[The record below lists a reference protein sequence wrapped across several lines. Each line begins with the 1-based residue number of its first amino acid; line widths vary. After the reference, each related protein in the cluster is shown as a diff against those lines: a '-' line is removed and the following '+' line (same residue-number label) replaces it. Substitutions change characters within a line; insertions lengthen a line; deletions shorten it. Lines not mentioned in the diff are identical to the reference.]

1 MTVDTSTREKEI
13 NRVTLVGF
21 VVNLILS
28 AAKLAAG
35 ILGRSGAMVADA
47 IHSFSDMA
55 TDIVVIVFARI
66 SSKPKDDGHDYGHG
80 KYETLATI
88 IISLALAAVGI
99 GILSSSIG
107 SIRTILEGG
116 TLPRPGA
123 VALVAAV
130 VSIVAKEILYRY
142 TVRVG
147 RRIDSPSVIAN
158 AWHHRSDALSSLGT
172 LAGIGC
178 AYFLGEKWRI
188 ADPIAAL
195 LVAVFIFKIAL
206 DLIRTGLGE
215 LLEKSL
221 PADVEQE
228 ILSIVTANPEI
239 RSPHNLRTRRIGASI
254 AIEVHV
260 RVDGAM
266 SVAHSHALTVDIEHR
281 LRARF
286 GAGTRQQ
293 RRTPAP
299 PRDAPPPREGSP
311 ARQHLRDGSSARR
324 DLRSTGP
331 PLDGPTR
338 PRTTAFPHD
347 STPFAGTSRRPHEN
361 PHDGPTKTRTTA
373 PRTWHGVWVF
383 TAREESFLRRRQSD
397 EKRKKFGFSEKN
409 TYLATQNV
417 CRTPVS
423 ERAKAHKDKTI
434 NTKKD
439 CLSEE
444 NSTLSN

>member
-13 NRVTLVGF
+13 YRVTFVGF

-130 VSIVAKEILYRY
+130 VSIIAKEVLYRY

-147 RRIDSPSVIAN
+147 RRIDSPSVVAN

-239 RSPHNLRTRRIGASI
+239 REPHNLRTRRIGASI

-266 SVAHSHALTVDIEHR
+266 SVAHSHALTVDIEQR
-281 LRARF
+281 LRERF
-286 GAGTRQQ
+286 GSGTMI
-293 RRTPAP
+293 AIHV
-299 PRDAPPPREGSP
+299 E
-311 ARQHLRDGSSARR
+311 
-324 DLRSTGP
+324 
-331 PLDGPTR
+331 
-338 PRTTAFPHD
+338 
-347 STPFAGTSRRPHEN
+347 
-361 PHDGPTKTRTTA
+361 
-373 PRTWHGVWVF
+373 
-383 TAREESFLRRRQSD
+383 
-397 EKRKKFGFSEKN
+397 
-409 TYLATQNV
+409 
-417 CRTPVS
+417 PV
-423 ERAKAHKDKTI
+423 K
-434 NTKKD
+434 
-439 CLSEE
+439 
-444 NSTLSN
+444 

>member
-13 NRVTLVGF
+13 YRVTLVGF

-286 GAGTRQQ
+286 GAGTMI
-293 RRTPAP
+293 TIHV
-299 PRDAPPPREGSP
+299 E
-311 ARQHLRDGSSARR
+311 
-324 DLRSTGP
+324 
-331 PLDGPTR
+331 
-338 PRTTAFPHD
+338 
-347 STPFAGTSRRPHEN
+347 PF
-361 PHDGPTKTRTTA
+361 K
-373 PRTWHGVWVF
+373 
-383 TAREESFLRRRQSD
+383 
-397 EKRKKFGFSEKN
+397 
-409 TYLATQNV
+409 
-417 CRTPVS
+417 
-423 ERAKAHKDKTI
+423 
-434 NTKKD
+434 
-439 CLSEE
+439 
-444 NSTLSN
+444 

>member
-13 NRVTLVGF
+13 YRVTLVGF

-195 LVAVFIFKIAL
+195 PVAVFIFKIAL

-228 ILSIVTANPEI
+228 ILSIVTANPEV
-239 RSPHNLRTRRIGASI
+239 REPHNLRTRRIGASI

-286 GAGTRQQ
+286 GAGTMI
-293 RRTPAP
+293 AIHV
-299 PRDAPPPREGSP
+299 E
-311 ARQHLRDGSSARR
+311 
-324 DLRSTGP
+324 
-331 PLDGPTR
+331 
-338 PRTTAFPHD
+338 
-347 STPFAGTSRRPHEN
+347 PF
-361 PHDGPTKTRTTA
+361 K
-373 PRTWHGVWVF
+373 
-383 TAREESFLRRRQSD
+383 
-397 EKRKKFGFSEKN
+397 
-409 TYLATQNV
+409 
-417 CRTPVS
+417 
-423 ERAKAHKDKTI
+423 
-434 NTKKD
+434 
-439 CLSEE
+439 
-444 NSTLSN
+444 

>member
-13 NRVTLVGF
+13 YRVTLVGF

-228 ILSIVTANPEI
+228 ILSIVTANPEV
-239 RSPHNLRTRRIGASI
+239 REPHNLRTRRIGASI

-266 SVAHSHALTVDIEHR
+266 SVALSHALTVDIEHR

-286 GAGTRQQ
+286 GAGTMI
-293 RRTPAP
+293 AIHV
-299 PRDAPPPREGSP
+299 E
-311 ARQHLRDGSSARR
+311 
-324 DLRSTGP
+324 
-331 PLDGPTR
+331 
-338 PRTTAFPHD
+338 
-347 STPFAGTSRRPHEN
+347 PF
-361 PHDGPTKTRTTA
+361 K
-373 PRTWHGVWVF
+373 
-383 TAREESFLRRRQSD
+383 
-397 EKRKKFGFSEKN
+397 
-409 TYLATQNV
+409 
-417 CRTPVS
+417 
-423 ERAKAHKDKTI
+423 
-434 NTKKD
+434 
-439 CLSEE
+439 
-444 NSTLSN
+444 

>member
-13 NRVTLVGF
+13 YRVTLVGF

-80 KYETLATI
+80 KYETLATT

-286 GAGTRQQ
+286 GAGTMI
-293 RRTPAP
+293 AIHV
-299 PRDAPPPREGSP
+299 E
-311 ARQHLRDGSSARR
+311 
-324 DLRSTGP
+324 
-331 PLDGPTR
+331 
-338 PRTTAFPHD
+338 
-347 STPFAGTSRRPHEN
+347 PF
-361 PHDGPTKTRTTA
+361 K
-373 PRTWHGVWVF
+373 
-383 TAREESFLRRRQSD
+383 
-397 EKRKKFGFSEKN
+397 
-409 TYLATQNV
+409 
-417 CRTPVS
+417 
-423 ERAKAHKDKTI
+423 
-434 NTKKD
+434 
-439 CLSEE
+439 
-444 NSTLSN
+444 

>member
-13 NRVTLVGF
+13 YRVTLVGF

-66 SSKPKDDGHDYGHG
+66 SFKPKDDGHDYGHG

-228 ILSIVTANPEI
+228 ILSIVTANPEV
-239 RSPHNLRTRRIGASI
+239 REPHNLRTRRIGASI

-286 GAGTRQQ
+286 GAGTMI
-293 RRTPAP
+293 AIHV
-299 PRDAPPPREGSP
+299 E
-311 ARQHLRDGSSARR
+311 
-324 DLRSTGP
+324 
-331 PLDGPTR
+331 
-338 PRTTAFPHD
+338 
-347 STPFAGTSRRPHEN
+347 PF
-361 PHDGPTKTRTTA
+361 K
-373 PRTWHGVWVF
+373 
-383 TAREESFLRRRQSD
+383 
-397 EKRKKFGFSEKN
+397 
-409 TYLATQNV
+409 
-417 CRTPVS
+417 
-423 ERAKAHKDKTI
+423 
-434 NTKKD
+434 
-439 CLSEE
+439 
-444 NSTLSN
+444 

>member
-13 NRVTLVGF
+13 YRVTLVGF

-55 TDIVVIVFARI
+55 TDIAVIVFARI

-116 TLPRPGA
+116 TLPRPGV

-286 GAGTRQQ
+286 GAGTMI
-293 RRTPAP
+293 AIHV
-299 PRDAPPPREGSP
+299 E
-311 ARQHLRDGSSARR
+311 
-324 DLRSTGP
+324 
-331 PLDGPTR
+331 
-338 PRTTAFPHD
+338 
-347 STPFAGTSRRPHEN
+347 PF
-361 PHDGPTKTRTTA
+361 K
-373 PRTWHGVWVF
+373 
-383 TAREESFLRRRQSD
+383 
-397 EKRKKFGFSEKN
+397 
-409 TYLATQNV
+409 
-417 CRTPVS
+417 
-423 ERAKAHKDKTI
+423 
-434 NTKKD
+434 
-439 CLSEE
+439 
-444 NSTLSN
+444 